1 MADNYLQSL
10 ISTGADL
17 MSNLYSIEFEGL
29 GENADVTQLV
39 VRNKDFKGPS
49 FTMGTHTISFG
60 TESLDIPSPSMEGS
74 KSITLSFRLDENL
87 KVYKLLKK
95 QQEKTLNSESSYAGT
110 LIPGEDDNSISANA
124 FKINVYSL
132 GAPVQEATQ
141 EDLEDNKMLK
151 NKKLLYTLNYCW
163 IKKLSGFSFS
173 YDNTDPITIT
183 ADIAYYELA
192 TDPMNELVSDGGNN

>member
-10 ISTGADL
+10 ISAGADL
-17 MSNLYSIEFEGL
+17 MSNLYSIEFQGL
-29 GENADVTQLV
+29 DGDTSVSQLV

-49 FTMGTHTISFG
+49 FTMGTHTINFG

-87 KVYKLLKK
+87 EVYKLLKK
-95 QQEKTLNSESSYAGT
+95 QQEKTLNSEKSYAGT
-110 LIPGEDDNSISANA
+110 LIPGETGNTSAQNN
-124 FKINVYSL
+124 FTIKVYAL
-132 GAPVQEATQ
+132 QAPIQRDTQ
-141 EDLEDNKMLK
+141 EELTDDLMIK
-151 NKKLLYTLNYCW
+151 NKKLMYSLKYCW

-192 TDPMNELVSDGGNN
+192 TDPMNELLSDGGNN